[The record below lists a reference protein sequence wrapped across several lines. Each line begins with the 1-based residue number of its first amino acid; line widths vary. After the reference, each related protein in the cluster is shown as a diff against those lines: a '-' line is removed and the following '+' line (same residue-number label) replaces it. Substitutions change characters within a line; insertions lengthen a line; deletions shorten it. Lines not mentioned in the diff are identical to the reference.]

1 MVQSG
6 FADFIMLQVGVPIV
20 VLAGVV
26 VRAARHRGR
35 NVLLMG
41 FHFIMYVI
49 AGAVKILFQRDSQGE
64 PGVRHG

>member
-1 MVQSG
+1 
-6 FADFIMLQVGVPIV
+6 MLQVGVPNV

-41 FHFIMYVI
+41 FHFFMFVNV
-49 AGAVKILFQRDSQGE
+49 GAVLILFQRAISFQRDSQSE

>member
-1 MVQSG
+1 MQSEY
-6 FADFIMLQVGVPIV
+6 ADFIMLQVGVPNV

-49 AGAVKILFQRDSQGE
+49 ADAEEISFQRDSQSE

>member
-1 MVQSG
+1 MMQSEYAG
-6 FADFIMLQVGVPIV
+6 FIMLQVGVPNV

-41 FHFIMYVI
+41 FHFFMFVI
-49 AGAVKILFQRDSQGE
+49 VGAE
-64 PGVRHG
+64 